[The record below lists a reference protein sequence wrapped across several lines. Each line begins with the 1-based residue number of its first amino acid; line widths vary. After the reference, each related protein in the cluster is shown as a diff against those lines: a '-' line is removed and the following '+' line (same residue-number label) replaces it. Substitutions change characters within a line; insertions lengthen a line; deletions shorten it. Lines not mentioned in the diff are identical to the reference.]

1 MFTTLSSLIKK
12 DWNDLFLVQ
21 SRASGFRRDVTS
33 IRVYQLMQLNY
44 LMLNKEEA
52 LLYSITNNTTSGAS
66 LRYMCFIDA
75 FRIQYQ
81 QTKMT

>member
-12 DWNDLFLVQ
+12 DWNDLFPVPVQ

-33 IRVYQLMQLNY
+33 ILVYQLNY

-52 LLYSITNNTTSGAS
+52 LLY
-66 LRYMCFIDA
+66 
-75 FRIQYQ
+75 
-81 QTKMT
+81 

>member
-12 DWNDLFLVQ
+12 DWNDLFPVQ

-33 IRVYQLMQLNY
+33 ILVYQLNY

-52 LLYSITNNTTSGAS
+52 LLYSITNNNTSGAS
-66 LRYMCFIDA
+66 LRYMRFTDA
-75 FRIQYQ
+75 LRIQ
-81 QTKMT
+81 

>member
-12 DWNDLFLVQ
+12 DWNDLFPVQ

-33 IRVYQLMQLNY
+33 ILVYQLNY

-52 LLYSITNNTTSGAS
+52 LYLLYSINNNTTSGAS

-75 FRIQYQ
+75 LRIQY
-81 QTKMT
+81 